1 LASGEKILLLNSNLM
16 TPPVAPIALD
26 YLASALVE
34 HGYSVDVLDL
44 CFSADPFFD
53 IKNYFRSQNPLLV
66 GITLRNTDD
75 TSFAT
80 RDFFLPLVKEMVD
93 AVRMYSSAPIV
104 IGGSGF
110 SVSPQAV
117 LEFCSLDMGI
127 WGEGE
132 MALPLLADRI
142 ASGADYCDVPGIV
155 YRTEEGFRRT
165 PPQNLYL
172 AAQPA
177 PRRNAI
183 DNRRYFAEGGMGG
196 VETKRGCPKR
206 CSYCADPLCRGNKVR
221 MRSPHSVVDEMEAL
235 LALGIDHI
243 HICDSEFNYPY
254 DHARDVCR
262 EIIARGLGT
271 RVRWYAYC
279 SPTPFDEDLARLFV
293 KSGCAGVNFGVDSAS
308 DRMLQALGRD
318 FTAEDVM
325 RTAIICRL
333 RGLVFMYDLLLGG
346 PGETRDSLRETI
358 ETMRRLE
365 PSRVGAN
372 LGVRIY
378 PRTSLARMVLAQGP
392 VASNP
397 NVHGERDGS
406 FLAPVF
412 YLSSEL
418 GTDVAAYLDGL
429 IGGDERFLFMSGSA
443 ADSNYNYNDNSLL
456 VKAIKD
462 GYRGAFWDILRRLAV
477 SQ

>member
-1 LASGEKILLLNSNLM
+1 MASGEKILLLNSNLM
-16 TPPVAPIALD
+16 KPPVAPIALD
-26 YLASALVE
+26 YLASALAE
-34 HGYSVDVLDL
+34 RGYAVDVLDL
-44 CFSADPFFD
+44 CFSADPFVD
-53 IKNYFRSQNPLLV
+53 IKKYFLSNNPLLV
-66 GITLRNTDD
+66 AITLRNTDD

-80 RDFFLPLVKEMVD
+80 RDFFLPLVKEMAD
-93 AVRMYSSAPIV
+93 AVHMYSPAPIV

-117 LEFCSLDMGI
+117 LEFCGLDMGI

-132 MALPLLADRI
+132 TALPLLADRI
-142 ASGADYCDVPGIV
+142 VSGADYRDVPGMV
-155 YRTEEGFRRT
+155 YRMAEGFRRNA
-165 PPQNLYL
+165 PDYLYL
-172 AAQPA
+172 GKQPA
-177 PRRNAI
+177 PGRNAI

-206 CSYCADPLCRGNKVR
+206 CIYCADPLCRGNKVR
-221 MRSPHSVVDEMEAL
+221 MRSPHSVVDEFEAL

-262 EIIARGLGT
+262 EVIARGLGT

-293 KSGCAGVNFGVDSAS
+293 KAGCAGVNFGADSAS

-318 FTAEDVM
+318 FTAEDVA
-325 RTAIICRL
+325 RTAMICRL

-358 ETMRRLE
+358 ETMKRLE

-397 NVHGERDGS
+397 NVHGERNES
-406 FLAPVF
+406 FLAPAF

-418 GTDVAAYLDGL
+418 GADVAAYLEDL

-443 ADSNYNYNDNSLL
+443 ADRNYNYNDNSLL
-456 VKAIKD
+456 IKAIKD
-462 GYRGAFWDILRRLAV
+462 GYRGAFWDILRRRAV

>member
-16 TPPVAPIALD
+16 KPPVAPIALD
-26 YLASALVE
+26 YLASALAE

-44 CFSADPFFD
+44 CFSTDPFVD
-53 IKNYFRSQNPLLV
+53 VKKYFLSHDPFLV
-66 GITLRNTDD
+66 AITLRNTDD

-93 AVRMYSSAPIV
+93 AVHMYSPASIV

-110 SVSPQAV
+110 SVAPQAV
-117 LEFCSLDMGI
+117 LEFCGLDMGI

-132 MALPLLADRI
+132 VALPLLAERI
-142 ASGADYCDVPGIV
+142 ASGAEYRDVPGIV
-155 YRTEEGFRRT
+155 YRTEDGFRRT
-165 PPQNLYL
+165 APDYLYL
-172 AAQPA
+172 VTQPA
-177 PRRNAI
+177 PKRNAI

-206 CSYCADPLCRGNKVR
+206 CIYCADPLCRGNKVR
-221 MRSPHSVVDEMEAL
+221 MRSPESVVDEMEAL

-254 DHARDVCR
+254 EHARDVCH
-262 EIIARGLGT
+262 EIIARELGT

-293 KSGCAGVNFGVDSAS
+293 QSGCAGVDFGVDSAS
-308 DRMLQALGRD
+308 DRMLQTLGRD
-318 FTAEDVM
+318 FTAEDVA
-325 RTAIICRL
+325 RTAMICRL
-333 RGLVFMYDLLLGG
+333 RGMVFMYDLLLGG

-358 ETMRRLE
+358 ETMKRLE
-365 PSRVGAN
+365 PSRVGAS

-378 PRTSLARMVLAQGP
+378 PNTSLAKLVLSQGP
-392 VASNP
+392 IASNP
-397 NVHGERDGS
+397 SVHGERDES
-406 FLAPVF
+406 FLAPAF
-412 YLSSEL
+412 YLSPEL
-418 GTDVAAYLDGL
+418 GSDVATYLERL

-462 GYRGAFWDILRRLAV
+462 GYRGAFWDILRRLEV

>member
-1 LASGEKILLLNSNLM
+1 MASGEKILLLNSNLM
-16 TPPVAPIALD
+16 KPPVAPIALD
-26 YLASALVE
+26 YLASALAE
-34 HGYSVDVLDL
+34 RGYAVDVLDL
-44 CFSADPFFD
+44 CFSADPFVD
-53 IKNYFRSQNPLLV
+53 IKNYFLSNNPFLV
-66 GITLRNTDD
+66 AITLRNTDD

-80 RDFFLPLVKEMVD
+80 RDFFLPLVKEMAD
-93 AVRMYSSAPIV
+93 AVRMYSPAPIV

-117 LEFCSLDMGI
+117 LEFCGLDMGI

-132 MALPLLADRI
+132 FALPLLADRI
-142 ASGADYCDVPGIV
+142 ASGAEYRDVPGIV
-155 YRTEEGFRRT
+155 YRTEEGYHRT
-165 PPQNLYL
+165 VPKNLYL
-172 AAQPA
+172 ATQPA

-206 CSYCADPLCRGNKVR
+206 CIYCADPLCRGGKVR
-221 MRSPHSVVDEMEAL
+221 MRSPDSVVDEMEAL

-254 DHARDVCR
+254 EHARDVCR

-293 KSGCAGVNFGVDSAS
+293 QSGCAGVNFGVDSAS
-308 DRMLQALGRD
+308 DRMLQTLGRD
-318 FTAEDVM
+318 FTAEDVA

-333 RGLVFMYDLLLGG
+333 RGMVFIYDLLLGG

-358 ETMRRLE
+358 ETMKQLA
-365 PSRVGAN
+365 PSRVGAS

-378 PRTSLARMVLAQGP
+378 PNTSLARMVLGQGP
-392 VASNP
+392 IASNP
-397 NVHGERDGS
+397 NVHGERDES
-406 FLAPVF
+406 FLAPAF

-418 GTDVAAYLDGL
+418 GADVAAYLESL

-443 ADSNYNYNDNSLL
+443 ADSNYNDNSLL
-456 VKAIKD
+456 VKAIKA

>member
-1 LASGEKILLLNSNLM
+1 LASDEKILLLNSNLM
-16 TPPVAPIALD
+16 KPPVAPIALD
-26 YLASALVE
+26 YLASALTE
-34 HGYSVDVLDL
+34 HGYAVDVLDL
-44 CFSADPFFD
+44 CFSADPFVD
-53 IKNYFRSQNPLLV
+53 IKKYFLSKNPLLV
-66 GITLRNTDD
+66 AITLRNTDD

-80 RDFFLPLVKEMVD
+80 RDFFLPLVKEMTD
-93 AVRMYSSAPIV
+93 AVHMYSSASIV

-117 LEFCSLDMGI
+117 LEFCDLDMGI

-132 MALPLLADRI
+132 TALPLLADRI
-142 ASGADYCDVPGIV
+142 ASGADYRDVPGIV
-155 YRTEEGFRRT
+155 CRTEEGFRRT
-165 PPQNLYL
+165 PPQNLSL
-172 AAQPA
+172 ATQPA

-206 CSYCADPLCRGNKVR
+206 CIYCADPLCRGTKVR
-221 MRSPHSVVDEMEAL
+221 MRSPGSVVDEMEAL

-254 DHARDVCR
+254 EHSRDVCR

-279 SPTPFDEDLARLFV
+279 SPTPFDADLARLFAQA
-293 KSGCAGVNFGVDSAS
+293 GCAGVNFGVDSAS
-308 DRMLQALGRD
+308 DRMLQTLGRD
-318 FTAEDVM
+318 FTAEDVA
-325 RTAIICRL
+325 RTAMICRL
-333 RGLVFMYDLLLGG
+333 RGMVFMYDLLLGG

-358 ETMRRLE
+358 ETMKRLA

-378 PRTSLARMVLAQGP
+378 PRTSLARMVLSQGP
-392 VASNP
+392 IASNP
-397 NVHGERDGS
+397 NIHGERNES
-406 FLAPVF
+406 FLAPAF

-418 GTDVAAYLDGL
+418 GEDVAAYLEGL
-429 IGGDERFLFMSGSA
+429 IGGDERFMFMSGIA
-443 ADSNYNYNDNSLL
+443 AGNNYNYNDNSLL

-462 GYRGAFWDILRRLAV
+462 GYRGAFWDILRRRAV